1 MEIRRLKAE
10 SLEVLPQLKIEN
22 EELETI
28 NEEILGAE
36 RKKNKLLKIIAR
48 HSN

>member
-1 MEIRRLKAE
+1 
-10 SLEVLPQLKIEN
+10 LKIEI
-22 EELETI
+22 EELEAI

>member
-1 MEIRRLKAE
+1 
-10 SLEVLPQLKIEN
+10 LKIEN

-36 RKKNKLLKIIAR
+36 RKKNKLLKIIP
-48 HSN
+48 